1 MTDKPINPLLERQNK
16 MPGETIRL
24 PSLGKFYTHGELSDD
39 TQTGEITL
47 KPMTMT
53 DEIMMKSPDMLFQG
67 TAIET
72 VFTRCSPNIKKPL
85 DLLTSD
91 VDFILTHLRRISF
104 GPFIEIEFTCQ
115 NDKAGPEHN
124 EECGHTQEV
133 RIPLEHFTNASKEID
148 PISFDEKF
156 TVTTASDKRMV
167 KLKPVT
173 FADFLMM
180 QQIRGESLN
189 DPTNLREFVLDSF
202 VSVIL
207 SVDDIQNDS
216 EENREF
222 IKEWLDMIP
231 RQDTQQIVDAVAN
244 IQDWGP
250 TFKYTVKC
258 TKCKHKN
265 ELSTELNPTAFFTL
279 PSSPTTAK

>member
-1 MTDKPINPLLERQNK
+1 MTDKPTNPLLERHNK

-24 PSLGKFYTHGELSDD
+24 PSLGKFYTRGELTDD
-39 TQTGEITL
+39 THSGEITL

-72 VFTRCSPNIKKPL
+72 VLSRCSHNIKKPL

-115 NDKAGPEHN
+115 NTQAGVEHD
-124 EECGHTQEV
+124 EECGHKQEV

-156 TVTTASDKRMV
+156 TVVTASDKRVV

-189 DPTNLREFVLDSF
+189 DPTNLREFVLDTF
-202 VSVIL
+202 VAVIL

-216 EENREF
+216 ELHREQ
-222 IKEWLDMIP
+222 IKEWLDVIP
-231 RQDTQQIVDAVAN
+231 RNDTQQIIDAVAN

-250 TFKYTVKC
+250 TFKYSVKC
-258 TKCKHKN
+258 SKCKHKN
-265 ELSTELNPTAFFTL
+265 DLTTELNPTAFFTL
-279 PSSPTTAK
+279 PSSQTIQK